1 MDAPRESDRRPSGG
15 IVTVDGPMSGYLHVT
30 IGGAV
35 GRGGVNRSTDV
46 RAIQQLLNIRR
57 SAWSSRPLCVDGMCG
72 PQTLRAIAEAQH
84 RLVGRPRSDGRID
97 PNGPTLRM
105 LNAMRPVPHAAPLA
119 ATTPPPG
126 LPHAVVPVA
135 RRPVSLAV
143 PARRAASEPPIEV
156 IDAARQSE
164 QRWHV
169 PASISIAQWI
179 LESGEGRHMPPGSNN
194 PFGIKAA
201 AGQPSVTVRTREETR
216 SGRSFHI
223 RAPFRKFAT
232 LAEAFEAH
240 GRLLAT
246 HRAYAEARRHAD
258 DPDAYADALTGRYAT
273 DTHYGTLLKTIM
285 RSRELYRYNG
295 STAVSR

>member
-1 MDAPRESDRRPSGG
+1 
-15 IVTVDGPMSGYLHVT
+15 MSGYPHVT

-57 SAWSSRPLCVDGMCG
+57 SAWSSRPLRVDGMCG
-72 PQTLRAIAEAQH
+72 TQTLRAIAEAQH

-97 PNGPTLRM
+97 PNGPTLRL
-105 LNAMRPVPHAAPLA
+105 LNAMRSVPRAAPR
-119 ATTPPPG
+119 ATSTPSPVLPRAVLPPT
-126 LPHAVVPVA
+126 P
-135 RRPVSLAV
+135 RPVSHAV
-143 PARRAASEPPIEV
+143 PARRAGREPPIEV

-246 HRAYAEARRHAD
+246 HRAYGEARRHSD

-285 RSRELYRYNG
+285 RSRDLYRYNAPG
-295 STAVSR
+295 AVSR